1 MNYPKKVM
9 SLKELIEMGFRES
22 ELMEVYRMRNNG
34 IAWKSG
40 SAINSPI
47 MFSTEDFERYRKS
60 KCTGG

>member
-1 MNYPKKVM
+1 MEYSKKVM
-9 SLKELIEMGFRES
+9 TLRELIAMGFCES
-22 ELMEVYRMRNNG
+22 ELMAIYRMRNNG